1 MRRYGCWQA
10 RAASIFFERLARS
23 GRYYYSKRRVCPLA
37 VRRVRAGQMRG
48 GCSSM
53 MEATRRA
60 VEGSCGAAEG
70 RIRTAYDVF
79 QKLARLLVSYR
90 PLATRD

>member
-10 RAASIFFERLARS
+10 RAAPIFSERLARS
-23 GRYYYSKRRVCPLA
+23 GRYYYSVQRVLSPT

-53 MEATRRA
+53 MEASATCA
-60 VEGSCGAAEG
+60 EGSWGAAEG
-70 RIRTAYDVF
+70 RIRTAYNVF
-79 QKLARLLVSYR
+79 RSLLVSYR